1 MKVLNR
7 RICSYKMVE
16 VPRDAYAVTEEE
28 QEIYLIPIFSGTTMQ
43 LQYCVRATHALL
55 F

>member
-1 MKVLNR
+1 VDVKVLNR

-16 VPRDAYAVTEEE
+16 VPRDAYVVTEEE
-28 QEIYLIPIFSGTTMQ
+28 QDLTYTDIIRHDAVAILRLGYTP
-43 LQYCVRATHALL
+43 LL